1 MNPERTLTFNDD
13 GTIDPEQLE
22 GMPQDFIDRVKSPE
36 FQAKTRIAIQRH
48 KDIQRVL
55 ANARKIKELAHEE
68 HEARRP
74 SGVSGR
80 QRKRLRRLARI
91 AGRATM
97 KSVKEN

>member
-22 GMPQDFIDRVKSPE
+22 GMPEDFIDRVKSPE
-36 FQAKTRIAIQRH
+36 FQAKTQIAIHRH

-55 ANARKIKELAHEE
+55 ADARKIKERAHAE

-91 AGRATM
+91 SGRATM